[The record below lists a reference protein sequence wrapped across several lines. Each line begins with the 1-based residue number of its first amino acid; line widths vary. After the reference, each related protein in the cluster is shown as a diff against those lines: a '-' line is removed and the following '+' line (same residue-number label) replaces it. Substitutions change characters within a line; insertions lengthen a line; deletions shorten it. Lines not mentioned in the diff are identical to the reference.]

1 MRAQFLP
8 GIVKRRF
15 GAFRTAETT
24 WRSCSPRASTSLE
37 SRLGQYARRHLA
49 DGHAPDAAPDE
60 IERPQWA
67 AASVPDRPAAHSA
80 RSEPWSPDTHGTHDA
95 ICLLNSGNDSATG
108 PARRAT
114 AFAAPSRASVSR
126 ELSVVATRQS
136 TEKDPCAARCGKA
149 GSSFSSS

>member
-1 MRAQFLP
+1 MSAHCRAFKSVVSV
-8 GIVKRRF
+8 GFV
-15 GAFRTAETT
+15 
-24 WRSCSPRASTSLE
+24 RASLLAKLHPPTRE
-37 SRLGQYARRHLA
+37 REHIFGIRLGQYARRHLA

-67 AASVPDRPAAHSA
+67 AASVPDRPAAYSA

-136 TEKDPCAARCGKA
+136 TEKDRCGKA